1 MRASKVAVT
10 IDQDL
15 LREIDRWVSAGEF
28 PSRSRVVQEGL
39 ARLRTER
46 ERHSSLIAE
55 LAKLDVAEEQH
66 LAEEWLAG
74 EADWP
79 RF

>member
-39 ARLRTER
+39 ARLRAER
-46 ERHSSLIAE
+46 ERHPSLLAE
-55 LAKLDVAEEQH
+55 LAKLDVVEERH
-66 LAEEWLAG
+66 LADEWLAG
-74 EADWP
+74 EAHWP